1 MDGMPVTPLTR
12 RIVASCHTQR
22 IPQSF
27 ACKPKDW
34 DCANFG
40 ALMT

>member
-1 MDGMPVTPLTR
+1 MNYLCISQNTNHQKLSDG
-12 RIVASCHTQR
+12 A
-22 IPQSF
+22 QSF

-34 DCANFG
+34 GCANFG

>member
-1 MDGMPVTPLTR
+1 MLNSIRNGFF
-12 RIVASCHTQR
+12 
-22 IPQSF
+22 QSF

-40 ALMT
+40 ALMTWRSM